1 MASSEGSCFT
11 CKEDLY
17 KAQPCFKCPAC
28 YKCFHL
34 ACTTMETYTT
44 KLDENLRNVGDQKRI
59 SPEQLDIAVG
69 DMKSAFKAM
78 STQCPSEELSG
89 QTNDDVVV
97 IDGSKNTAN
106 DVDSEKLLNDNDNK
120 IVNDSETIS
129 ELNQGTDE
137 ATTYTSKKDSVS
149 GNQMDLN
156 GIIEDPKDG
165 NAIIIEMDPKKIRDL
180 IEGMEGNTIEYTQQ
194 VNKYMYIFLIRL
206 VRKFLGYPIKLTL
219 VGYNNKFWVPKVN
232 RW

>member
-17 KAQPCFKCPAC
+17 KAQTCFKCPAC

-34 ACTTMETYTT
+34 ACTMETYTT

-59 SPEQLDIAVG
+59 SREQLDIAVG
-69 DMKSAFKAM
+69 DMKNEFKAM

-89 QTNDDVVV
+89 PTNDDVVV

-120 IVNDSETIS
+120 IMNDSETIS
-129 ELNQGTDE
+129 ELNQGTGE
-137 ATTYTSKKDSVS
+137 ATTYTSKMDSVS
-149 GNQMDLN
+149 GNQMDFN
-156 GIIEDPKDG
+156 GIIEYPKDG
-165 NAIIIEMDPKKIRDL
+165 NAITIEMDREKIRDL
-180 IEGMEGNTIEYTQQ
+180 IKGMEGKTLEYTQQ
-194 VNKYMYIFLIRL
+194 VNKYMYIF
-206 VRKFLGYPIKLTL
+206 FYPISQKSC
-219 VGYNNKFWVPKVN
+219 WVILLN
-232 RW
+232 

>member
-17 KAQPCFKCPAC
+17 KAQPCCKCPAC

-34 ACTTMETYTT
+34 ACTMETYTT

-69 DMKSAFKAM
+69 DMKSEFKAM

-89 QTNDDVVV
+89 PTNDDVVV

-106 DVDSEKLLNDNDNK
+106 DVDSEKLLNDNDNN
-120 IVNDSETIS
+120 IMNDSETIS

-149 GNQMDLN
+149 GNLMDLN

-206 VRKFLGYPIKLTL
+206 VRKF
-219 VGYNNKFWVPKVN
+219 VGLSY
-232 RW
+232 